1 VVAAAVV
8 GAAVVVAAVVV
19 VGAAAAAA
27 AGSPASLNNFE
38 STGAAFLREASA
50 GSFLSVRAH
59 QRHIVVAIGYWTCLI
74 GGFHARLC
82 CVVGVD
88 DVSSGDRPS
97 FDAWALFDVMEESV
111 AIYDRQARI
120 RYVNPTTQRLFGRTR
135 AELEGQVLWELFPE
149 ARGNAFFL
157 AFERVLQAG
166 ASEVFEH
173 HYPPWDRWFENR
185 IYASGPWLVVIA
197 KDVTEQRLA
206 GAQAEQARRDIAGAA
221 DRTLRLQALTT
232 ALSGTLNGKDV
243 ATTIVEAGRAALG
256 AAASFI
262 WMREH
267 FGRDGGTDHGTDL
280 HMIASDGY
288 AGARLQQFQRLS
300 MDRPG
305 PITAAMRDGQP
316 QLVGSTA
323 ELLGRFP
330 GTLDGG
336 PSPFKAWATV
346 PFVLRGQSIGVV
358 VLSFAEE
365 RVFSESE
372 QRLLTSMATQAALA
386 FERCHLFEQERA
398 ARARAERAA
407 DRTQRLQVATT
418 ALVMAAGPRQVSRE
432 LLNLCVDAVQASW
445 GIIGLVT
452 GDGEAVEIL
461 EGVRIDPEPLQGW
474 RHIPLDS
481 HTPLTDAIHSR
492 RPVWIETEDEM
503 ETRYPAPGAEGGSPG
518 GRALRAGALAIAPL
532 ISGQGVIGAYA
543 LGFAGSRTFADE
555 EKDLIVAL
563 GHISAQALDRT
574 GREEEVRRALEL
586 ARVAEKRALDANR
599 AKDEFLA
606 MLGHELRNPLAPIL
620 TALELMRLRAPDV
633 SAKERMVVER
643 QVRHMVRLID
653 DLLDVSRIAR
663 GKVALQRSVL
673 EVAEVVA
680 KAVEVA
686 GPLISQRALT
696 LTTDVPSWGLTV
708 AADEERLNQVL
719 GNLLTNAAKYSEPGG
734 AVHVFARSDEDS
746 VVIGVTDSGVGID
759 AELLPTVFDLFVQGR
774 RSLDRADGGLGLGLT
789 IVRSLVEA
797 HGGTVSAHSEGPGRG
812 SQFVIRLPLAAPE
825 AITPRPSPLPEAMP
839 KGELAATLDGS
850 SGARVLI
857 VDDNEDAATM
867 MAEAL
872 GAAGFV
878 TRVEASGPRGLEA
891 AVEFRPQVALLD
903 IGLPG
908 MDGYELCRRLRQTQE
923 LGPIKVVAVTGYGQ
937 LSDRERALR
946 AGFHQHLVKP
956 VDLSRVRAL
965 VRELVLRDAPP
976 RTDVAGP

>member
-1 VVAAAVV
+1 
-8 GAAVVVAAVVV
+8 
-19 VGAAAAAA
+19 
-27 AGSPASLNNFE
+27 
-38 STGAAFLREASA
+38 
-50 GSFLSVRAH
+50 
-59 QRHIVVAIGYWTCLI
+59 
-74 GGFHARLC
+74 
-82 CVVGVD
+82 VGVD
-88 DVSSGDRPS
+88 DVSSGDRSS

-111 AIYDRQARI
+111 AVYDRQARI
-120 RYVNPTTQRLFGRTR
+120 LYVNPLTQRLFGRTR
-135 AELEGQVLWELFPE
+135 GELEGQVLWELFPE
-149 ARGNAFFL
+149 ARGNAFFQ
-157 AFERVLQAG
+157 AFERVRRG
-166 ASEVFEH
+166 GVSEVFEH

-197 KDVTEQRLA
+197 KDITEQRL
-206 GAQAEQARRDIAGAA
+206 GSAQAEQARRDIARAA

-232 ALSGTLNGKDV
+232 ALSGTLNVKDV
-243 ATTIVEAGRAALG
+243 ADAIVEAGRAAMG

-262 WMREH
+262 WMRAE
-267 FGRDGGTDHGTDL
+267 GGTEL
-280 HMIASDGY
+280 QMIASDGY
-288 AGARLQQFQRLS
+288 DDPRLQRFQRLS
-300 MDRPG
+300 LDCPG
-305 PITAAMRDGQP
+305 TTTAALRTGQA

-323 ELLGRFP
+323 EMLRRFP
-330 GTLDGG
+330 GALDGG

-346 PFVLRGQSIGVV
+346 PFLLREQSIGVV

-365 RVFSESE
+365 RVFSDSDE
-372 QRLLTSMATQAALA
+372 RLLTSMAGQAALA
-386 FERCHLFEQERA
+386 FERCQLFEQERA

-445 GIIGLVT
+445 GIIGLVAE
-452 GDGEAVEIL
+452 DGEAVEIM
-461 EGVRIDPEPLQGW
+461 EEVRVHPESPGAW
-474 RHIPLDS
+474 RPIPLGAHS
-481 HTPLTDAIHSR
+481 PLTDAIHSR
-492 RPVWIETEDEM
+492 RPVWIETEDEL
-503 ETRYPAPGAEGGSPG
+503 ETRYPAASAAGSSSAPG
-518 GRALRAGALAIAPL
+518 GLSLRAGALAIAPL

-543 LGFAGSRTFADE
+543 LGFARPRSFADE

-574 GREEEVRRALEL
+574 GREAEVRRALEL
-586 ARVAEKRALDANR
+586 ARLAEKRALDANR

-620 TALELMRLRAPDV
+620 TALELMRLRAPEV
-633 SAKERMVVER
+633 SARERMVLER

-663 GKVALQRSVL
+663 GKVALQRSLV

-686 GPLISQRALT
+686 GPLITQRALT

-708 AADEERLNQVL
+708 AADEERMKQVL
-719 GNLLTNAAKYSEPGG
+719 GNLLTNAAKYTEPGG
-734 AVHVFARSDEDS
+734 AVHVYAHSDEDS
-746 VVIGVTDSGVGID
+746 VVIGVTDSGAGID
-759 AELLPTVFDLFVQGR
+759 AELLPKVFDLFVQGQ

-797 HGGTVSAHSEGPGRG
+797 HGGTVSAQSQGPGQG
-812 SQFVIRLPLAAPE
+812 SEFVIRLPLAAPE
-825 AITPRPSPLPEAMP
+825 AVTPRPLPLPEVMP
-839 KGELAATLDGS
+839 RGELAAAMQAPN
-850 SGARVLI
+850 GARVLI

-872 GAAGFV
+872 AAEGFV
-878 TRVEASGPRGLEA
+878 TRVEVSGARGLEA

-908 MDGYELCRRLRQTQE
+908 MDGYELCRRLRQSQE

-956 VDLSRVRAL
+956 VDLARVRNL
-965 VRELVLRDAPP
+965 VREL
-976 RTDVAGP
+976 TDIAGP